1 MTLAD
6 LYALTDAQRD
16 ALCEV
21 ANIGAGHAATALSLM
36 TNTKI
41 MISVPTITIAPLEE
55 LAPIISPVPDD
66 PVALVPMAMTGS
78 LHGHTILAFPLQTAH
93 RLAALMLR
101 HAPNPAAVVASDL
114 SDLEASAL
122 TEAGNILAG
131 AYMTALSEFMRMTLL
146 PSPPS
151 LAVGPARRV
160 LSDTA
165 AHAHHAGG
173 YIICVETEFLLN
185 HVGDRLP
192 GYFLLLPDSESLGTM
207 LAAVRVQ

>member
-1 MTLAD
+1 MPIAD
-6 LYALTDAQRD
+6 LHTLTDAQRD

-36 TNTKI
+36 TSTKI
-41 MISVPTITIAPLEE
+41 MISVPTITVAPLEE
-55 LAPIISPVPDD
+55 LAPTISPIPDEL
-66 PVALVPMAMTGS
+66 VALVPMGMSGT
-78 LHGHTILAFPLQTAH
+78 LTGHTILAFPLPTAH

-101 HAPNPAAVVASDL
+101 RPALESEEL
-114 SDLEASAL
+114 TDLEASAL

-146 PSPPS
+146 PSPPT

-160 LSDTA
+160 LLDTA
-165 AHAHHAGG
+165 AHAHHEGG
-173 YIICVETEFLLN
+173 YIICVETEFMLN

-192 GYFLLLPDSESLGTM
+192 GYFLLLPDSASLSVI
-207 LAAVRVQ
+207 LSAIRAE